1 MESDMNNPF
10 VYSSTVEGE
19 SFCNRK
25 QELRELTEFCLTGQ
39 NVLIYAHRR
48 YGKTSLIKVLS
59 NKLKKNKP
67 RIKTFYIDLYGT
79 LDEKDFIEAIFSS
92 FAQAET
98 KIEKLANTMKM
109 LFSSTKP
116 KLSYNPDTGNIEV
129 AASYN
134 PEEKKLVFNEV
145 IESLSKYSTKTKNLV
160 VFDEFQEIGGYGD
173 ESIEKRL
180 RKIIQ
185 HHKNICYIF
194 MGSQRHMLEQMFT
207 ENSRALYKMAE
218 PYPLARIAS
227 EHYSSWI
234 KGLYRKYNKTV
245 PTDEIIDEILST
257 CENHPLYVQQ
267 FFYFLWKESEITKTI
282 IKHCETKILRRRFHE
297 YANIWDKLTPNQ
309 KKACSLLCIFGGRN
323 VYQINNLQRVGLKGS
338 SQMKKALEY
347 LVSNDYIYKNSL
359 YRFSDVMFKKWI
371 RQLILK

>member
-1 MESDMNNPF
+1 MGNPF

-25 QELRELTEFCLTGQ
+25 QELSELAEFCLTGQ
-39 NVLIYAHRR
+39 NVLVYAHRR

-59 NKLKKNKP
+59 NKLKKSKP
-67 RIKTFYIDLYGT
+67 SIKTFYIDLYGT
-79 LDEKDFIEAIFSS
+79 LDEKDFIEAVFSS

-98 KIEKLANTMKM
+98 KIEKLANTMKS
-109 LFSSTKP
+109 LFSRAKP

-129 AASYN
+129 EASYN

-145 IESLSKYSTKTKNLV
+145 IDSLSKYSARTKTLV
-160 VFDEFQEIGGYGD
+160 VFDEFQEIVGYGD

-185 HHKNICYIF
+185 HHKDVCYIF

-207 ENSRALYKMAE
+207 GNSRALYKMAE

-227 EHYSSWI
+227 KHYKTWI
-234 KGLYRKYNKTV
+234 RGLYRKYKKTV

-267 FFYFLWKESEITKTI
+267 FFYFLWKENEITKTT
-282 IKHCETKILRRRFHE
+282 IKSYELKILRRRFHE
-297 YANIWDKLTPNQ
+297 YANIWDKLTANQ
-309 KKACSLLCIFGGRN
+309 KKACSLLCISGGRN
-323 VYQINNLQRVGLKGS
+323 IYQISNLQRVGLKGP

-347 LVSNDYIYKNSL
+347 LITKDHVYKNST
-359 YRFSDVMFKKWI
+359 YTFSDVMFKKWI

>member
-1 MESDMNNPF
+1 MNNPF

-25 QELRELTEFCLTGQ
+25 QELGELTEFCLTGQ
-39 NVLIYAHRR
+39 NVLVYAHRR

-59 NKLKKNKP
+59 NELKKNKP
-67 RIKTFYIDLYGT
+67 GIKIFYIDLYGT

-92 FAQAET
+92 FAQVET
-98 KIEKLANTMKM
+98 KIEKLANTMKA

-129 AASYN
+129 EASYN

-145 IESLSKYSTKTKNLV
+145 IDSFSKYSTKTKTLV

-185 HHKNICYIF
+185 HHKNVCYIF

-207 ENSRALYKMAE
+207 ENSRALYKMVE

-227 EHYSSWI
+227 EHYRTWI
-234 KGLYRKYNKTV
+234 KGLYRKYKKTV
-245 PTDEIIDEILST
+245 PTDEIIDADYPIG
-257 CENHPLYVQQ
+257 
-267 FFYFLWKESEITKTI
+267 I
-282 IKHCETKILRRRFHE
+282 
-297 YANIWDKLTPNQ
+297 
-309 KKACSLLCIFGGRN
+309 
-323 VYQINNLQRVGLKGS
+323 
-338 SQMKKALEY
+338 Y
-347 LVSNDYIYKNSL
+347 L
-359 YRFSDVMFKKWI
+359 
-371 RQLILK
+371 